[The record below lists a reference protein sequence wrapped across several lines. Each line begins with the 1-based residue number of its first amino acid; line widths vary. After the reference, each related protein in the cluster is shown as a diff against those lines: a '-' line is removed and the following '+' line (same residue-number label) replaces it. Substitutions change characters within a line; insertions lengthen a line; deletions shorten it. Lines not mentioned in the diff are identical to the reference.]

1 MASMRHF
8 LSGEK
13 VESTGITWRDMVL
26 RITTKSPFHTFMP
39 KDLLGAQ
46 DSKGLTLKYISA
58 FKDTKYA
65 YYYPIVSII
74 VSKSVVAKKT
84 NPCYKTQIFH
94 SCLFFLNQ
102 ATKNDTD
109 LHSPLKDCISYD
121 SRTERHSL
129 KLNSQGLGRSLMI
142 VTAFLILFF

>member
-1 MASMRHF
+1 MASMRH
-8 LSGEK
+8 LLLGEK
-13 VESTGITWRDMVL
+13 VETTGITWRDMVL

-39 KDLLGAQ
+39 EDLLGAQ
-46 DSKGLTLKYISA
+46 DSKGLTLEYISA

-65 YYYPIVSII
+65 YYYPMVSII

-94 SCLFFLNQ
+94 SCLFFLTQ

-109 LHSPLKDCISYD
+109 LHSPLKDCISCD

-129 KLNSQGLGRSLMI
+129 KPNSQGLGSLMI